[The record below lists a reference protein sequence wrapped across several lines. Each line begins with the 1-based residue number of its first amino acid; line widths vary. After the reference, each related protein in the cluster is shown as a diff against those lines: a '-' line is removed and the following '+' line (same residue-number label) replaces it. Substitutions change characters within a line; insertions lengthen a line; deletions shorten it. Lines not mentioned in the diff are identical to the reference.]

1 MYLFGYGSLMNPA
14 SRALTGD
21 SGWACPVTV
30 SGLSRHWSNVSEAFI
45 SPLVVLEGEGE
56 CNGVLVNIDP
66 QSLPD
71 FDRRE
76 AGYQRLQLAESNIA
90 LPEDVILDGPV
101 YVYVAD
107 ARRAP
112 DADKPI
118 AQSYVDTVMAG
129 CLRYSTDFA
138 RAFLTTT
145 QGWEGAYHN
154 DRSAPR
160 YPRVAGVSDQD
171 RIEIDRLMQNHLQGV
186 VAPSVNF

>member
-14 SRALTGD
+14 SRALTGE
-21 SGWACPVTV
+21 SGWTCPVTV
-30 SGLSRHWSNVSEAFI
+30 TGLSRHWSNVSEAFI
-45 SPLVVLEGEGE
+45 SPLVVLQGEGQ
-56 CNGVLVNIDP
+56 CNGVLVSIDP

-76 AGYQRLQLAESNIA
+76 AGYQRLQLAESNIT
-90 LPEDVILDGPV
+90 LPEEVTLDGPV

-107 ARRAP
+107 TQRTP
-112 DADKPI
+112 DVDKPI
-118 AQSYVDTVMAG
+118 AQSYVDTVVAG

-154 DRSAPR
+154 DRAEPR

-171 RIEIDRLMQNHLQGV
+171 RVDIDRLMQAHLTAFTARG
-186 VAPSVNF
+186 

>member
-14 SRALTGD
+14 SRALTGE
-21 SGWACPVTV
+21 SGWTCPVTV
-30 SGLSRHWSNVSEAFI
+30 TGLSRHWSNVSEALI
-45 SPLVVLEGEGE
+45 SPLVVLEGEGQ
-56 CNGVLVNIDP
+56 CNGVLVNIEP
-66 QSLPD
+66 QSLPN

-76 AGYQRLQLAESNIA
+76 AGYRRLQLAESNIV
-90 LPEDVILDGPV
+90 LPEEVTLEGPI

-107 ARRAP
+107 TQRAP
-112 DADKPI
+112 DVDKPI

-145 QGWEGAYHN
+145 QGWEGAYQN
-154 DRSAPR
+154 DRAEPR

-171 RIEIDRLMQNHLQGV
+171 RLEIDRLMQTHLHDFSDR
-186 VAPSVNF
+186 ATE